1 MGCKAFLMSFPRWWP
16 ARNRFD
22 GDVAVAA
29 ARVALKYE
37 EINLVELRVLSG
49 EKVPRQTLD
58 LLR

>member
-1 MGCKAFLMSFPRWWP
+1 MV
-16 ARNRFD
+16 

-58 LLR
+58 LLS